1 MVERQLEILRTV
13 IHQMIGKYIAV
24 IQDPLGTVIQMEV
37 IIQSLIGT
45 IQHYLPVIMIQI
57 ARCHLHGD
65 RSKNDGSNTAGGI
78 AIVERAALQIAFGA
92 AQAKNDVLFVKSMCV
107 LRHGDV

>member
-1 MVERQLEILRTV
+1 MVERQLEILRAV

-57 ARCHLHGD
+57 ARRHLHGD